1 MVIVKSGKKALAVG
15 ILIFILSNA
24 LARLTTFV
32 LKHFLSLDKEISS
45 VLPHVA
51 MLLSMTSFPVVACFL
66 DEFEIL
72 NSDIGRLACSS
83 SMVCEICFWSVVS
96 FRFALRSFEEMSP
109 ETSLGFFLSNGF
121 LMSLIVFGIRPG
133 ALWVV
138 QNSPEGK
145 PVKEIYIYAVFVALL
160 ICGLLGEATGLTAV
174 STSFVLGLVIPDG
187 PPLGAALT
195 DMLDC
200 FVSVLLMPIFFIAC
214 GLRMNVFSIQNLENV
229 GVIHLV
235 VFVSLVGKVVGSI
248 VPSLLC
254 RMPFRDAL
262 TLGLIMNC
270 KGTIELVILISW
282 KVQNVMNDES
292 FTIMIVSLI
301 LETGFISPL
310 IKAIYNPSRKFLAYK
325 RRTILHLRDDEELR
339 ILACIHGLENAQA
352 ILDLLLVS
360 NPTHQSHI
368 NLIVL
373 HHIKLAGRSSPL
385 LIAHQPRERSFS
397 YKTLSE
403 QIFSAFR
410 RLEGHFSD
418 RIVITCYKGISPYP
432 TMYNDVCSLALD
444 KRTTFIVIPFHRQRM
459 VGEGL
464 KSSHAMRQ
472 LNNNVL
478 EKAPCTVGVLIDNG
492 NVRSSHNFSRLAFHR
507 VVVLFFGGA
516 DDREALAFATRVSEQ
531 DRIMV
536 TLFHFSSSEEIVGST
551 ARGKM
556 LDTKLLSEFKLKTS
570 QNNRISCQDKMVM
583 DGGDLISVLK
593 SLQNAYDLV
602 IIGRR
607 HAESWLMS
615 DIRKSNE
622 RQGDLGAV
630 GDFLAS
636 FNHESG
642 TSILVVQQQTRLWGL
657 RDPEDSTHLRRVK
670 I

>member
-1 MVIVKSGKKALAVG
+1 M
-15 ILIFILSNA
+15 
-24 LARLTTFV
+24 
-32 LKHFLSLDKEISS
+32 
-45 VLPHVA
+45 
-51 MLLSMTSFPVVACFL
+51 
-66 DEFEIL
+66 
-72 NSDIGRLACSS
+72 
-83 SMVCEICFWSVVS
+83 
-96 FRFALRSFEEMSP
+96 
-109 ETSLGFFLSNGF
+109 
-121 LMSLIVFGIRPG
+121 
-133 ALWVV
+133 
-138 QNSPEGK
+138 Q
-145 PVKEIYIYAVFVALL
+145 
-160 ICGLLGEATGLTAV
+160 
-174 STSFVLGLVIPDG
+174 
-187 PPLGAALT
+187 
-195 DMLDC
+195 
-200 FVSVLLMPIFFIAC
+200 
-214 GLRMNVFSIQNLENV
+214 
-229 GVIHLV
+229 
-235 VFVSLVGKVVGSI
+235 
-248 VPSLLC
+248 
-254 RMPFRDAL
+254 
-262 TLGLIMNC
+262 
-270 KGTIELVILISW
+270 
-282 KVQNVMNDES
+282 VMNDES